1 MKNETTVDPLA
12 RDNRIAIVLDPA
24 LKTGQMANRAAVL
37 ATGLA
42 ARHPEI
48 VGKDLQ
54 TADGRNLYGITKVP
68 MAVLAAKSQADVA
81 GLSGKAAGLGC
92 TLLVYLARAQGLRS
106 YAEYEDS
113 IARDRFDQLDVDA
126 VLIFGPRKAVNK
138 LTGNLPL
145 IR

>member
-1 MKNETTVDPLA
+1 MKDNATVDPLA
-12 RDNRIAIVLDPA
+12 RDNRIAIVMDPT

-42 ARHPEI
+42 AHHPEI

-54 TADGRNLYGITKVP
+54 TADGRRLSGITKVP
-68 MAVLAAKSQADVA
+68 MAVLAAKNQADVA
-81 GLSGKAAGLGC
+81 GLSVKAAQRDC
-92 TLLVYLARAQGLRS
+92 TLLVYLTRAQGLRS
-106 YAEYEDS
+106 YSEYEDA
-113 IARDRFDQLDVDA
+113 IAQERFDQLDVDA
-126 VLIFGPRKAVNK
+126 VLIYGPKKTVNK

>member
-1 MKNETTVDPLA
+1 MKDEATVDPLA
-12 RDNRIAIVLDPA
+12 RDNRIAIVMDPS

-54 TADGRNLYGITKVP
+54 TADGRRLYGITKVP
-68 MAVLAAKSQADVA
+68 MAVLAADSQADVA
-81 GLSGKAAGLGC
+81 GLTGKAALLGC

-106 YAEYEDS
+106 YSEYENS

-126 VLIFGPRKAVNK
+126 VLIFGPKKTVNK